1 VVKILQKLKAEI
13 VITIPEDMV
22 LIKRVEYEELKQNE
36 LSGVYWSM
44 KELEKRINKK
54 SEWIKVNILYPE
66 RFRKV
71 LDVNN
76 GGFVYYP
83 ENKGQPWSFQA
94 IKMATFLGNNFGK
107 IFSSSGNTSKGFRGK
122 I

>member
-1 VVKILQKLKAEI
+1 MQKLKAEV

-22 LIKRVEYEELKQNE
+22 LITKVEYEELKQKE

-44 KELEKRINKK
+44 KDLENRINKK
-54 SEWIKVNILYPE
+54 SEWIKENILYPQ
-66 RFRKV
+66 RFKKI

-83 ENKGQPWSFQA
+83 ETKGQQWSFQA
-94 IKMATFLGNNFGK
+94 TKMTEFLEKNFGK
-107 IFSSSGNTSKGFRGK
+107 IFGSNV
-122 I
+122 